1 MKMTAFE
8 KRFVNQPT
16 RVHTVANRALQLLG
30 RIRTQSGWRYLDVGC
45 GVGFAA
51 SEIAGAT
58 HLDVTGVDVD
68 PDQVAAAKERAAR
81 QNLRFR
87 VMDATALDFPDGA
100 FDVVATSMTTH
111 HIPEWERALAEMIRV
126 LRPGGYLIYSDHVF
140 PAWLGRT
147 FGRLIR
153 FAGFPSAS
161 GIDSVAA
168 KSGLSEVWEARRF
181 RHVDAIWAKT
191 A

>member
-1 MKMTAFE
+1 MKMTTFE
-8 KRFVNQPT
+8 KRFVNKPS

-30 RIRTQSGWRYLDVGC
+30 RIRTQTGWRYLDVGC

-58 HLDVTGVDVD
+58 KLDVTGVDVD
-68 PDQVAAAKERAAR
+68 PDQVSAATHRAAR
-81 QNLRFR
+81 ENLRFR
-87 VMDATALDFPDGA
+87 VMDATALDFPDGE

-111 HIPEWERALAEMIRV
+111 HIPDWERALAEMVRV

-140 PAWLGRT
+140 PAWLGRI
-147 FGRLIR
+147 FGRLVR
-153 FAGFPSAS
+153 FAGFPSAR

-168 KSGLSEVWEARRF
+168 KSGLSEVLEARRF
-181 RHVDAIWAKT
+181 RHVDAIWTKNA
-191 A
+191 